1 MVLSILGA
9 SMAFTGTTEPTRSA
23 LAQTPTQFCV
33 IADARVQEN
42 NPDNNYGNGVILA
55 VDTSSASTPNGT
67 VQTYLKFDVT
77 VPAGME
83 VSSATLT
90 LWVRPTGTDGTAHS
104 VNIYSVADTSWTEGA
119 LTWNNRP
126 TLGTVVGTIGPLANP
141 NGTAYA
147 ASALI
152 NPDAFSGT
160 GLYSFG
166 LAYPAGDTHSDGI
179 DFSSKEDAPPGPCLD
194 LTFAPTPNEPPTLT
208 DIPNQTMTV
217 GETRDLTITAN
228 DPENDPLTY
237 GGSSSDDTIVT
248 ASVASNVVTLNA
260 IAPGTATVSVTVNDG
275 TNPEVSDTF
284 DVLVLAP
291 GEPTPVPTEEPTA
304 EPTEEVVVYTAAQI
318 AAAQAPLCAD
328 LSGQTNPIIRASVPA
343 DAVTNGNVY
352 CRVLAE
358 DGVFPNPIDSAR
370 IGDPGLI
377 TYGVIHAVDVF
388 GVTADGLAYPAF
400 NHTVTVCLQGA
411 GRFIYLSALN
421 SPRTTYEPPSFMQ
434 DGYTCAT
441 IPAAGTVVLIPPA
454 PMN

>member
-9 SMAFTGTTEPTRSA
+9 SMAFASTTEPTRSA

-33 IADARVQEN
+33 IADARVQES

-90 LWVRPTGTDGTAHS
+90 LWVRPTGTDGTAYTVNIHS
-104 VNIYSVADTSWTEGA
+104 VTDTGWTEGA

-147 ASALI
+147 ASAPI

-194 LTFAPTPNEPPTLT
+194 LTFAPTE
-208 DIPNQTMTV
+208 
-217 GETRDLTITAN
+217 
-228 DPENDPLTY
+228 
-237 GGSSSDDTIVT
+237 
-248 ASVASNVVTLNA
+248 
-260 IAPGTATVSVTVNDG
+260 
-275 TNPEVSDTF
+275 
-284 DVLVLAP
+284 
-291 GEPTPVPTEEPTA
+291 EPTEEPTEDPTQEPTEEPTA